1 MHSCSVLSDD
11 NKIYILHLPYIKMDF
26 ELKNPPIVEERNLVK
41 SGASIVI
48 TLPKKWLEENQ
59 LDAGSKVIV
68 VANGDIQIMKANKEN
83 VARINE
89 KISQIRNQLAHN
101 PTGQQA
107 PVSSNESCSSGD
119 KKSQR

>member
-1 MHSCSVLSDD
+1 
-11 NKIYILHLPYIKMDF
+11 MDF